1 MKKSLF
7 ALAAVGAFAGA
18 AQAQSSVTVYGILD
32 VGYVGGN
39 AKATTVNA
47 SGTQVTPAETV
58 SLLGQSA
65 QTTSRLGFRGTEDL
79 GGGTTAF
86 FTFET
91 GLQPNQSTLSS
102 FNNRQAFIG
111 LGQKGLGNARIGTQ
125 YTPIHE
131 AVAATGANQQN
142 NLVGDVIYPQNTG
155 LTNRDGSATNAN
167 AGYTVRANNMIRFES
182 ENISGFKGK
191 AFYVANSRNENQTTY
206 SASSSATATAA
217 YINGLGYTGGNTNS
231 TGWGLGIDF
240 NIQKFLITANYQSFK
255 TENSWT
261 NQDNLAVVGTT
272 VGALPAGSANVGA
285 AAVRSQ
291 AVQTGELTNLNDN
304 QWYAGATYDFG
315 ILKAYAQYINR
326 KISSG
331 LDGNAYEKRTA
342 QQIGVRGNL
351 TKTVE
356 LWGSAGMGRFNQ
368 FGVGNPTANF
378 TGYQLGANYWLSK
391 RTNLYGIFGATN
403 TSQTSGNYVIRATNG
418 NADGPRNLS
427 ANANNYGIGVRHTF

>member
-39 AKATTVNA
+39 AKATTVNS
-47 SGTQVTPAETV
+47 SGTQITPAETV
-58 SLLGQSA
+58 SLIGQSA
-65 QTTSRLGFRGTEDL
+65 QQTSRLGFRGTEDL

-91 GLQPNQSTLSS
+91 GLQPNQSSLSPW
-102 FNNRQAFIG
+102 NNRQAFVG
-111 LGQKGLGNARIGTQ
+111 LGQKGMGNARIGTQ

-155 LTNRDGSATNAN
+155 LTNRDGSSSNAN
-167 AGYTVRANNMIRFES
+167 AGYTIRANNMIRFETES
-182 ENISGFKGK
+182 FSGLKGK
-191 AFYVANSRNENQTTY
+191 AFYVANNRNEDQTTY
-206 SASSSATATAA
+206 RSSSSATATAG

-261 NQDNLAVVGTT
+261 NQDNLAVVGQAVGTT
-272 VGALPAGSANVGA
+272 STNGNAT
-285 AAVRSQ
+285 VRSQ

-326 KISSG
+326 KVSSG

-342 QQIGVRGNL
+342 QQIGVRGNV
-351 TKTVE
+351 TKTIE
-356 LWGSAGMGRFNQ
+356 LWGSAGMGRYQ
-368 FGVGNPTANF
+368 AFGVGNPTANF

-391 RTNLYGIFGATN
+391 RTNLYGIFGASN
-403 TSQTSGNYVIRATNG
+403 TSSTSGNYVVRASNG

>member
-39 AKATTVNA
+39 AKASTVNSSA
-47 SGTQVTPAETV
+47 NQVNVAETV

-91 GLQPNQSTLSS
+91 GLQPNQSSLSP

-111 LGQKGLGNARIGTQ
+111 LGQKGMGNARIGTQ

-131 AVAATGANQQN
+131 AVGATGANQLN

-155 LTNRDGSATNAN
+155 LTNQDGSASNAN

-182 ENISGFKGK
+182 ESFSGFKGK
-191 AFYVANSRNENQTTY
+191 AFYVQNSRDENQTTY
-206 SASSSATATAA
+206 RGTAATTATAN
-217 YINGLGYTGGNTNS
+217 YTNGVGYTGGNTNS
-231 TGWGLGIDF
+231 TGWGLGLDF
-240 NIQKFLITANYQSFK
+240 AIQKFLISANYQSFK
-255 TENSWT
+255 QENAWTEQT
-261 NQDNLAVVGTT
+261 NAVAIGANNGGAATT
-272 VGALPAGSANVGA
+272 VTQNVQSG
-285 AAVRSQ
+285 V
-291 AVQTGELTNLNDN
+291 LTNLNDN
-304 QWYAGATYDFG
+304 QWYVGATYDFG
-315 ILKAYAQYINR
+315 IVKAYAQYINR
-326 KISSG
+326 KIESG
-331 LDGNAYEKRTA
+331 LDSNAYAKRTA
-342 QQIGVRGNL
+342 QQIGLRGNV

-356 LWGSAGMGRFNQ
+356 LWGSAGMGRTSA
-368 FGVGNPTANF
+368 FGVSNPTANF
-378 TGYQLGANYWLSK
+378 TGYQIGSNYWLSK
-391 RTNLYGIFGATN
+391 RTNLYAIFGASN
-403 TSQTSGNYVIRATNG
+403 TSSTSGNYVIRATDA
-418 NADGPRNLS
+418 NAYGPRNLS
-427 ANANNYGIGVRHTF
+427 ANANNYAVGVRHTF

>member
-39 AKATTVNA
+39 AKATTVN
-47 SGTQVTPAETV
+47 STGGQVNVAETV
-58 SLLGQSA
+58 SLIGQSA
-65 QTTSRLGFRGTEDL
+65 QQTSRLGFRGTEDL

-91 GLQPNQSTLSS
+91 GLQPNQSTLSP
-102 FNNRQAFIG
+102 FNNRQAFVG
-111 LGQKGLGNARIGTQ
+111 LGQKGMGNARIGTQ

-155 LTNRDGSATNAN
+155 LTNRDGSASNAN
-167 AGYTVRANNMIRFES
+167 AGYTVRANNMIRFETES
-182 ENISGFKGK
+182 FSGLKGK

-206 SASSSATATAA
+206 AATGGSTSGTSR
-217 YINGLGYTGGNTNS
+217 YTNGLGYTGGNTNS
-231 TGWGLGIDF
+231 TGWGLGLDF
-240 NIQKFLITANYQSFK
+240 AIQKFLISANYQSFK
-255 TENSWT
+255 TENNWT
-261 NQDNLAVVGTT
+261 QQTNLVAVGGASTT
-272 VGALPAGSANVGA
+272 DAAITRSSAA
-285 AAVRSQ
+285 
-291 AVQTGELTNLNDN
+291 QTGILTNRNDN

-326 KISSG
+326 KVSSG

-342 QQIGVRGNL
+342 QQIGVRGNV

-356 LWGSAGMGRFNQ
+356 LWGSAGMGRYSA
-368 FGVGNPTANF
+368 FGYANPTADF
-378 TGYQLGANYWLSK
+378 TGYQIGSNYWLSK
-391 RTNLYGIFGATN
+391 RTNLYAIFGATN
-403 TSQTSGNYVIRATNG
+403 TSQTSGNALIITSSAASTAARAT
-418 NADGPRNLS
+418 S
-427 ANANNYGIGVRHTF
+427 ANSNNYAVGVRHTF

>member
-7 ALAAVGAFAGA
+7 ALAAVGAFTGA

-47 SGTQVTPAETV
+47 SGTQVSPAETV
-58 SLLGQSA
+58 SLIGQSA
-65 QTTSRLGFRGTEDL
+65 QQTSRLGFRGTEDL

-91 GLQPNQSTLSS
+91 GLQPNQSTLSP
-102 FNNRQAFIG
+102 FNNRQAFVG

-131 AVAATGANQQN
+131 AVGATGANQQN

-155 LTNRDGSATNAN
+155 LTNRDGSASNAN
-167 AGYTVRANNMIRFES
+167 AGYTIRFNNMIRFES
-182 ENISGFKGK
+182 ESVAGFKGK

-206 SASSSATATAA
+206 SASSSSSATAG
-217 YINGLGYTGGNTNS
+217 YINGLGYTGGNTN
-231 TGWGLGIDF
+231 TTAWGVGIDYA
-240 NIQKFLITANYQSFK
+240 IQKLLISANYLSSK
-255 TENSWT
+255 VENSWT
-261 NQDNLAVVGTT
+261 TQDNLAVVGTA
-272 VGALPAGSANVGA
+272 VGATSSSGNAT
-285 AAVRSQ
+285 VRSQ

-304 QWYAGATYDFG
+304 QFYAGATYDFG

-326 KISSG
+326 KVTSG
-331 LDGNAYEKRTA
+331 LDSNAYEKRTA
-342 QQIGVRGNL
+342 QQIGVRANL

-356 LWGSAGMGRFNQ
+356 VWGSAGMGRYQ
-368 FGVGNPTANF
+368 AFGVGNPTANF

-403 TSQTSGNYVIRATNG
+403 TSSTSGNYVVRASNG

>member
-39 AKATTVNA
+39 AKATTINSTGGQVN
-47 SGTQVTPAETV
+47 VAETV

-91 GLQPNQSTLSS
+91 GLQPNQSSLSP

-131 AVAATGANQQN
+131 AVGATGANQLN

-155 LTNRDGSATNAN
+155 LTNRDGSASNAN

-182 ENISGFKGK
+182 ESFSGFKGK
-191 AFYVANSRNENQTTY
+191 AFYVANNRNENQTDY
-206 SASSSATATAA
+206 PAAGGATSGTTR
-217 YINGLGYTGGNTNS
+217 YVNGEGYTGGNTNS
-231 TGWGLGIDF
+231 TGWGLGLDF
-240 NIQKFLITANYQSFK
+240 AIQKFLISANYQSFK
-255 TENSWT
+255 TENNWT
-261 NQDNLAVVGTT
+261 YQENLVPVVTGSAATGTT
-272 VGALPAGSANVGA
+272 DTAVAARSSAAQSGI
-285 AAVRSQ
+285 
-291 AVQTGELTNLNDN
+291 LTNLNDN
-304 QWYAGATYDFG
+304 QWYVGATYDFG
-315 ILKAYAQYINR
+315 IVKAYAQYINR
-326 KISSG
+326 KVESG
-331 LDGNAYEKRTA
+331 LDSNAYAKRTA
-342 QQIGVRGNL
+342 QQIGLRGNL

-356 LWGSAGMGRFNQ
+356 LWGSAGMGRNSN
-368 FGVGNPTANF
+368 FGYANPTADF
-378 TGYQLGANYWLSK
+378 TGYQIGSNYWLSK
-391 RTNLYGIFGATN
+391 RTNLYAIFGATN
-403 TSQTSGNYVIRATNG
+403 TSQTSGNTLIVSGTG
-418 NADGPRNLS
+418 NNTARVGTS
-427 ANANNYGIGVRHTF
+427 ANANNYAVGVRHTF

>member
-39 AKATTVNA
+39 AKATTVNS
-47 SGTQVTPAETV
+47 SGTQVTPSETV

-131 AVAATGANQQN
+131 AVGATGANQLN

-155 LTNRDGSATNAN
+155 LTNQDGSASNAN

-182 ENISGFKGK
+182 DTFAGFKGK
-191 AFYVANSRNENQTTY
+191 AFYVQNSRNQDQRTY
-206 SASSSATATAA
+206 SASSSSTATQG
-217 YINGLGYTGGNTNS
+217 YINGIGYTGGNTNS
-231 TGWGLGIDF
+231 TGWGLGLDYR
-240 NIQKFLITANYQSFK
+240 IQKFLISANYQSFK
-255 TENSWT
+255 QENSWT
-261 NQDNLAVVGTT
+261 YQENLVPVVTAAGQTAVVT
-272 VGALPAGSANVGA
+272 
-285 AAVRSQ
+285 RSTG
-291 AVQTGELTNLNDN
+291 VSTGELTNLNDN
-304 QWYAGATYDFG
+304 QWYVGATYDFG
-315 ILKAYAQYINR
+315 IVKAYAQYINR
-326 KISSG
+326 KIESG
-331 LDGNAYEKRTA
+331 LDSNLYGKRTA
-342 QQIGVRGNL
+342 QQIGLRGNV

-356 LWGSAGMGRFNQ
+356 LWGSAGMGRNSA
-368 FGVGNPTANF
+368 FGVSNPTANF

-391 RTNLYGIFGATN
+391 RTNLYTIFGASN
-403 TSQTSGNYVIRATNG
+403 TSSTSGNYVIRASNG

-427 ANANNYGIGVRHTF
+427 ANANNYAVGVRHTF

>member
-39 AKATTVNA
+39 AKATTINA
-47 SGTQVTPAETV
+47 TGGQITPAETV
-58 SLLGQSA
+58 NFFGQSA

-91 GLQPNQSTLSS
+91 GLSPNSATLSG

-131 AVAATGANQQN
+131 AVGATGANQQN

-155 LTNRDGSATNAN
+155 LTNRDGSASNAN
-167 AGYTVRANNMIRFES
+167 AGYTIRFSNMLRLES
-182 ENISGFKGK
+182 DTFAGFKGK
-191 AFYVANSRNENQTTY
+191 LFYVQNARNENETSYPTTRV
-206 SASSSATATAA
+206 SGTQNFNAG
-217 YINGLGYTGGNTNS
+217 NGYTGGNTNS
-231 TGWGLGIDF
+231 TAWGIGIDYR
-240 NIQKFLITANYQSFK
+240 IQKFLISANYQSAK

-261 NQDNLAVVGTT
+261 SQINFVPLGNSNGAGAPTT
-272 VGALPAGSANVGA
+272 TT
-285 AAVRSQ
+285 Q
-291 AVQTGELTNLNDN
+291 AVNTGLLTNLNDN
-304 QWYAGATYDFG
+304 QWYVGATYDFG
-315 ILKAYAQYINR
+315 VVRAFAQYINR
-326 KISSG
+326 KVTSG
-331 LDGNAYEKRTA
+331 LNSNVYESRTA
-342 QQIGVRGNL
+342 QQIGLRGNV

-356 LWGSAGMGRFNQ
+356 LWGSAGMGRYSA
-368 FGVGNPTANF
+368 FGAGNPTADF
-378 TGYQLGANYWLSK
+378 TGYQIGSNYWLSK
-391 RTNLYGIFGATN
+391 RTNLYAIFGATN
-403 TSQTSGNYVIRATNG
+403 TSQTSGNVFYLTGSG
-418 NADGPRNLS
+418 NASTAGARASS
-427 ANANNYGIGVRHTF
+427 ANANNYAVGVRHTF